1 MINKIDC
8 FFSFSKAYFVISKFQ
23 RTKYINKMSSIV
35 KIALVDDEVLFRKG
49 IAFLLQRED
58 NFEIIFEASNGE
70 ELISKLNSSESKPDI
85 IIMDLKMP
93 VLNGV
98 EATKIIR
105 KSYPDIKIIA
115 LTSYDTKSFVANM
128 IQVGAVAYLIKNT
141 TPKDLIHTVNEVAKK
156 GFYYSQIVLKTIQET
171 IVSSKNSKGN
181 LETGFLSPREIEI
194 LQLICLQKT
203 TTEIADHLFL
213 SPRTVEGH
221 RNNLLLKTE
230 SRNIAGLVVYAIQNE
245 IAVLTI

>member
-1 MINKIDC
+1 MNDSIKI
-8 FFSFSKAYFVISKFQ
+8 V
-23 RTKYINKMSSIV
+23 
-35 KIALVDDEVLFRKG
+35 LVDDEILFRKG
-49 IAFLLQRED
+49 ISFLLEREENID
-58 NFEIIFEASNGE
+58 IIFEASNGE
-70 ELISKLNSSESKPDI
+70 ELIVYLNQSINKPDI

-105 KSYPDIKIIA
+105 KNFPEIKIIA
-115 LTSYDTKSFVANM
+115 LTSYDTKSFIANM

-141 TPKDLIHTVNEVAKK
+141 TPKDLLYTINQVFLK
-156 GFYYSQIVLKTIQET
+156 GFFYNENVLET
-171 IVSSKNSKGN
+171 IKGTIISSKNSKSN
-181 LETGFLSPREIEI
+181 LEGSFLSPREIEI

-203 TTEIADHLFL
+203 TIEIAEELFL

-245 IAVLTI
+245 IAVLTL

>member
-1 MINKIDC
+1 MKDSIKI
-8 FFSFSKAYFVISKFQ
+8 V
-23 RTKYINKMSSIV
+23 
-35 KIALVDDEVLFRKG
+35 LVDDEILFRKG
-49 IAFLLQRED
+49 ISFLLEREENID
-58 NFEIIFEASNGE
+58 VIFEASNGE
-70 ELISKLNSSESKPDI
+70 ELIAYLNQSSNKPDI

-93 VLNGV
+93 ILNGV

-105 KSYPDIKIIA
+105 KNFPEIKIIA
-115 LTSYDTKSFVANM
+115 LTSYDTKSFIANM

-141 TPKDLIHTVNEVAKK
+141 TPKDLLHTINQVFLK
-156 GFYYSQIVLKTIQET
+156 GFFYNENVLET
-171 IVSSKNSKGN
+171 IKETIISSKTSKSN
-181 LETGFLSPREIEI
+181 LEGSFLSPREIEV

-203 TTEIADHLFL
+203 TIEIAEELFL

>member
-1 MINKIDC
+1 MGDLTIKI
-8 FFSFSKAYFVISKFQ
+8 V
-23 RTKYINKMSSIV
+23 
-35 KIALVDDEVLFRKG
+35 LVDDEVLFRKG
-49 IAFLLQRED
+49 ISFLLQKEK
-58 NFEIIFEASNGE
+58 NIEVLFEASNGE
-70 ELISKLNSSESKPDI
+70 ELISHLNNNEAKPDI

-105 KSYPDIKIIA
+105 KFFPEIKIIA
-115 LTSYDTKSFVANM
+115 LTSYDTKAFVINM

-141 TPKDLIHTVNEVAKK
+141 TPKDLTNTINEVACK
-156 GFYYSQIVLKTIQET
+156 GFYYNENILKTIKDT
-171 IVSSKNSKGN
+171 ILTTKNSKIN
-181 LETGFLSPREIEI
+181 LETSFLSPREIEI
-194 LQLICLQKT
+194 LQLICNQKT
-203 TTEIADHLFL
+203 TAEIAEKLFL

-245 IAVLTI
+245 IAVLTM

>member
-1 MINKIDC
+1 
-8 FFSFSKAYFVISKFQ
+8 
-23 RTKYINKMSSIV
+23 MSSIV

>member
-1 MINKIDC
+1 
-8 FFSFSKAYFVISKFQ
+8 
-23 RTKYINKMSSIV
+23 MSNAV

-49 IAFLLQRED
+49 IAFLLQREE
-58 NFEIIFEASNGE
+58 NIEILFEASNGE
-70 ELISKLNSSESKPDI
+70 ELILQLNQKETKPDI

-93 VLNGV
+93 ILNGV

-105 KSYPDIKIIA
+105 KSFPDIKIIA
-115 LTSYDTKSFVANM
+115 LTSYDTKSFIANM

-141 TPKDLIHTVNEVAKK
+141 TPKDLIKTINEVAQK
-156 GFYYSQIVLKTIQET
+156 GFYYNENVLKTIQET
-171 IVSSKNSKGN
+171 IVSPKNSRGG
-181 LETGFLSPREIEI
+181 LETNFLSSREVEI
-194 LQLICLQKT
+194 LQLICQQKT
-203 TTEIADHLFL
+203 TAEIAEHLFL

-245 IAVLTI
+245 IAVLTL

>member
-1 MINKIDC
+1 MYFRHTKRPKINEMNTI
-8 FFSFSKAYFVISKFQ
+8 I
-23 RTKYINKMSSIV
+23 

-58 NFEIIFEASNGE
+58 NIEIIFEASNGE
-70 ELISKLNSSESKPDI
+70 ELVNKLLENEVKPDI

-105 KSYPDIKIIA
+105 KSFPEIKIIA
-115 LTSYDTKSFVANM
+115 LTSYDSKSFIANM

-141 TPKDLIHTVNEVAKK
+141 TPKDLIKTINEVNKK
-156 GFYYSQIVLKTIQET
+156 GFYYNESVLKIIQET

-181 LETGFLSPREIEI
+181 LETSFLSPREIEI

-203 TTEIADHLFL
+203 TSEIAEHLFL

-245 IAVLTI
+245 IAVLTL

>member
-1 MINKIDC
+1 
-8 FFSFSKAYFVISKFQ
+8 
-23 RTKYINKMSSIV
+23 MSAAI

-49 IAFLLQRED
+49 ISFLLQRED
-58 NFEIIFEASNGE
+58 NIEIIFEASNGE
-70 ELISKLNSSESKPDI
+70 ELLANLEDNDIKPDI
-85 IIMDLKMP
+85 IVMDLKMP

-105 KSYPDIKIIA
+105 KSFPEIKIIA
-115 LTSYDTKSFVANM
+115 LTSYDTKSFIANM

-141 TPKDLIHTVNEVAKK
+141 TPKDLIHTINQVAKK
-156 GFYYSQIVLKTIQET
+156 GFYYNENVLKTIQET
-171 IVSSKNSKGN
+171 IVSTKNSKGS
-181 LETGFLSPREIEI
+181 LETGFLSQREIEI
-194 LQLICLQKT
+194 LQLICQQKT
-203 TTEIADHLFL
+203 TTEIADYLYL

>member
-1 MINKIDC
+1 MN
-8 FFSFSKAYFVISKFQ
+8 SVI
-23 RTKYINKMSSIV
+23 

-49 IAFLLQRED
+49 IAFLLQREE
-58 NFEIIFEASNGE
+58 NIEILYEASNGE
-70 ELISKLNSSESKPDI
+70 ELILNLEENEIKPDI

-105 KSYPDIKIIA
+105 KTYPDIKIIA

-141 TPKDLIHTVNEVAKK
+141 TPKDLIHTINEVAKK
-156 GFYYSQIVLKTIQET
+156 GFYYNDNVLKTIQET
-171 IVSSKNSKGN
+171 IVSSKNTKGG
-181 LETGFLSPREIEI
+181 LETSFLSPREIEI
-194 LQLICLQKT
+194 LQLICQQKT
-203 TTEIADHLFL
+203 TSEIAEHLFL
-213 SPRTVEGH
+213 SPRTIEGH

-245 IAVLTI
+245 IADITI

>member
-1 MINKIDC
+1 
-8 FFSFSKAYFVISKFQ
+8 
-23 RTKYINKMSSIV
+23 MSAAI

-49 IAFLLQRED
+49 ISFLLQRED
-58 NFEIIFEASNGE
+58 NIDIIFEASNGE
-70 ELISKLNSSESKPDI
+70 ELLSNLNDSIIKPDI
-85 IIMDLKMP
+85 IMMDLKMP

-105 KSYPDIKIIA
+105 KLFPEIKIIA
-115 LTSYDTKSFVANM
+115 LTSYDTKSFIANM

-141 TPKDLIHTVNEVAKK
+141 TPKDLIHTINQVAKK
-156 GFYYSQIVLKTIQET
+156 GFYYSENVLKTIQDT
-171 IVSSKNSKGN
+171 IISTKNLKGN
-181 LETGFLSPREIEI
+181 LETSFLSPREIEI

-203 TTEIADHLFL
+203 TTEIAEHLYL

>member
-1 MINKIDC
+1 
-8 FFSFSKAYFVISKFQ
+8 
-23 RTKYINKMSSIV
+23 MSGAI

-49 IAFLLQRED
+49 ISFLLQREE
-58 NFEIIFEASNGE
+58 NIEIIFEASNGE
-70 ELISKLNSSESKPDI
+70 ELIIKLNENPIKPDI
-85 IIMDLKMP
+85 IVMDLKMP

-105 KSYPDIKIIA
+105 KTYPDIKIIA

-141 TPKDLIHTVNEVAKK
+141 TPKDLIHTINEVSRK
-156 GFYYSQIVLKTIQET
+156 GFYYSQTVLKTIQDT
-171 IVSSKNSKGN
+171 IISLKNNKGN

-194 LQLICLQKT
+194 LQLICQQKT
-203 TTEIADHLFL
+203 TSEIADQLFL

>member
-1 MINKIDC
+1 MIFCNFDEPNDQNQI
-8 FFSFSKAYFVISKFQ
+8 
-23 RTKYINKMSSIV
+23 KMSAAI

-49 IAFLLQRED
+49 ISFLLQRED
-58 NFEIIFEASNGE
+58 NIDIIFEASNGE
-70 ELISKLNSSESKPDI
+70 ELLSNLNESIIKPDI
-85 IIMDLKMP
+85 IMMDLKMP

-105 KSYPDIKIIA
+105 KLFPEIKIIA
-115 LTSYDTKSFVANM
+115 LTSYDTKSFIANM

-141 TPKDLIHTVNEVAKK
+141 TPKDLIHTINQVAKK
-156 GFYYSQIVLKTIQET
+156 GFYYSENVLKTIQDT
-171 IVSSKNSKGN
+171 IISTKNLKGN
-181 LETGFLSPREIEI
+181 LETSFLSPREIEI

-203 TTEIADHLFL
+203 TTEIAEHLYL

>member
-1 MINKIDC
+1 
-8 FFSFSKAYFVISKFQ
+8 
-23 RTKYINKMSSIV
+23 MSDSIV

-49 IAFLLQRED
+49 ISFLLQREA
-58 NFEIIFEASNGE
+58 NIEILFEASNGD
-70 ELISKLNSSESKPDI
+70 ELISHLNNNESKPDI

-98 EATKIIR
+98 EATKVIR
-105 KSYPDIKIIA
+105 KIFPGIKIIA
-115 LTSYDTKSFVANM
+115 LTSYATKSFITNM

-141 TPKDLIHTVNEVAKK
+141 TPKDLINTINEVAKK
-156 GFYYSQIVLKTIQET
+156 GFFYNENILKTIQET
-171 IVSSKNSKGN
+171 ISQSKSSKIN
-181 LETGFLSPREIEI
+181 LESGFLSPREIEI
-194 LQLICLQKT
+194 LQLICNQKT
-203 TTEIADHLFL
+203 TAEIAEELFL

-245 IAVLTI
+245 IAVLNL

>member
-1 MINKIDC
+1 MNP
-8 FFSFSKAYFVISKFQ
+8 VI
-23 RTKYINKMSSIV
+23 

-49 IAFLLQRED
+49 IAFLLQREA
-58 NFEIIFEASNGE
+58 NIEIVFESSNGE
-70 ELISKLNSSESKPDI
+70 ELISKLQENDNTPDI

-105 KSYPDIKIIA
+105 KSFPQIKIIA
-115 LTSYDTKSFVANM
+115 LTSYDSKSFIANM

-141 TPKDLIHTVNEVAKK
+141 TPKDLIKTINEVYTK
-156 GFYYSQIVLKTIQET
+156 GFYYNESVLKTIQET
-171 IVSSKNSKGN
+171 IVSSKNSKGS
-181 LETGFLSPREIEI
+181 LETSFLSPREIEI
-194 LQLICLQKT
+194 LQLICQQKT
-203 TTEIADHLFL
+203 TTEIAEHLFL

-245 IAVLTI
+245 IAVLTP

>member
-1 MINKIDC
+1 MNPAI
-8 FFSFSKAYFVISKFQ
+8 
-23 RTKYINKMSSIV
+23 

-49 IAFLLQRED
+49 IAFLLQREE
-58 NFEIIFEASNGE
+58 NIEILFEASDGE
-70 ELISKLNSSESKPDI
+70 ELISSLEKIEIKPDI

-93 VLNGV
+93 ILNGV
-98 EATKIIR
+98 EATRIIR

-115 LTSYDTKSFVANM
+115 LTSYDSKSFIANM

-141 TPKDLIHTVNEVAKK
+141 TPKDLIHTINEVAKK
-156 GFYYSQIVLKTIQET
+156 GFYYNENVLKIIQET
-171 IVSSKNSKGN
+171 IVTAKNSKGQ
-181 LETGFLSPREIEI
+181 LETSFLSPREIEI
-194 LQLICLQKT
+194 LQLICQQKT
-203 TTEIADHLFL
+203 TTEIAEHLFL

-245 IAVLTI
+245 IAVLTL